1 MLFSLLFFVLLLVI
15 AYSQAIQG
23 LFSALIM
30 TVLTVCCA
38 AAAVTTHDWI
48 AANALAPYWNPDFA
62 HPLALG
68 LTFGLSLLILRL
80 AFDRLI
86 RRSCLLPAWV
96 DRLGGGVCGLI
107 TAEIMVGVMVV
118 CVQMIPFGG
127 SILGYS
133 RVTPISRNR
142 PGAAD
147 QAKPKGDAVEDEL
160 FFSPDRF
167 AMGAASL
174 LSGGIFSG
182 TRSFYRDN
190 PDVVQAVGWV
200 DAVPATVSRYAKP
213 NSISIVGT
221 DPVKFL
227 YVMTPANEKDKKPA
241 TYEPMSEP
249 MSEPKSGMERRMV
262 RVQLTNAAKDERK
275 THTFT
280 LRQFRIVGRMPNS
293 DVYRQFIPVAVQQE
307 DAREA
312 TNRHIRFI
320 KDRGVDWPVLDEPFT
335 PRGDDGQV
343 EMVFELPKGFEPSY
357 LEYKRGARAALS
369 FDAAGPGRETP
380 GSSKRTEAGPSGARK
395 EEKRAAAET
404 PAAGAPP
411 APPTTPSSGSAGS
424 VPDSG
429 RGGNI
434 RRMTTQAGKSFFGDQ
449 MPVEMKSYR
458 RLKDAEISR
467 SALVDGHLVGEVDQQ
482 ASGTDVPVTK
492 FAVPDDKRLLQL
504 NTGFLQARSG
514 LGRAV
519 SFAVGT
525 AQNYLVL
532 AEGGNPYQVVGK
544 YAIAAV
550 NGTRMIEV
558 QYFSNQAGSIGG
570 LGKFDKIK
578 DADLKDDY
586 QLVLLFLVDPGVRI
600 ISFSTGG
607 DATRADDLKSENL
620 VAPR

>member
-15 AYSQAIQG
+15 AYSQATQG

-68 LTFGLSLLILRL
+68 LTFGLLLLILRL

-96 DRLGGGVCGLI
+96 DRLGG
-107 TAEIMVGVMVV
+107 
-118 CVQMIPFGG
+118 

-133 RVTPISRNR
+133 RVTPISRNL

-147 QAKPKGDAVEDEL
+147 QAKPKSDAVDDEL

-167 AMGAASL
+167 AMGTASL

-182 TRSFYRDN
+182 TRSFYPDN

-200 DAVPATVSRYAKP
+200 DAVPAMVSRYAKP
-213 NSISIVGT
+213 KSISIVAT
-221 DPVKFL
+221 EAVQFL
-227 YVMTPANEKDKKPA
+227 YKMTPGNEKEKKPA
-241 TYEPMSEP
+241 TYEPT
-249 MSEPKSGMERRMV
+249 SEPKSGTELRMV

-280 LRQFRIVGRMPNS
+280 LRQFRVVGRMPNS

-320 KDRGVDWPVLDEPFT
+320 KDRGSEWPVIDEPFV
-335 PRGDDGQV
+335 PRSDNDQV

-357 LEYKRGARAALS
+357 LEYKRGARVALS

-482 ASGTDVPVTK
+482 ASGTDSPVTK

-525 AQNYLVL
+525 AQNYLVM

-544 YAIAAV
+544 HAIASV
-550 NGTRMIEV
+550 NGTRTIEV

>member
-1 MLFSLLFFVLLLVI
+1 MLFSLLFFILLLVI

-118 CVQMIPFGG
+118 CVQMLPFGG

-312 TNRHIRFI
+312 TNRHIRLV
-320 KDRGVDWPVLDEPFT
+320 KDRGVDWPVIDEPIT
-335 PRGDDGQV
+335 PRSDDGQV

-357 LEYKRGARAALS
+357 LEYKRGSRVALS

-411 APPTTPSSGSAGS
+411 APPTTPGSGSAGG

-519 SFAVGT
+519 SLAVGT
-525 AQNYLVL
+525 AQNYLVM

-544 YAIAAV
+544 YAIATV